1 MKEIHRRQ
9 VLRQSL
15 RLAGIATG
23 VAILPKLAFSQA
35 RELRLG
41 TPYPH
46 GSNMHEGLI
55 KFAEVVGTESQ
66 GRIKI
71 NVFTDSQ
78 IGDIQQLITGL
89 QLGSIDLAMSGMGNI
104 SLFKGGAAFNVGAVP
119 YLFRSKAGVEAV
131 VNGPVFAPL
140 REEVIKQSGV
150 RLLRLA
156 GARSPRAL
164 QTVRG
169 PVVKPEDVKDMR
181 LRVPPVELYRA
192 MFAKLGAKAVPT
204 GLSDVYLALS
214 KGQVEGQD
222 NGFDIS
228 LPFKWH
234 EVAKFWSAIDHSF
247 ETNGWYMNERL
258 FQSFPE
264 ADRQIFLNA
273 ARIGGELVTK
283 RGEEG
288 DAKGIETLKSLGVT
302 YTKPDLAPWRAACA
316 DVHKPYEGKI
326 WPEGLV
332 EKIRNLPENA

>member
-1 MKEIHRRQ
+1 MATITRRTMLKAAA
-9 VLRQSL
+9 VI
-15 RLAGIATG
+15 GTG
-23 VAILPKLAFSQA
+23 AIPRTAFSQA
-35 RELRLG
+35 RELRIG
-41 TPYPH
+41 SPYPH
-46 GSNMHEGLI
+46 GSNMHDGLM
-55 KFAEVVGTESQ
+55 KFAETVATETK
-66 GRIKI
+66 GRIKV

-89 QLGSIDLAMSGMGNI
+89 QLGSIDMAMSGMGNI
-104 SLFKGGAAFNVGAVP
+104 SLFKGGEAFNVGAVP
-119 YLFRSKAGVEAV
+119 YLFRSKVAVEEV
-131 VNGPVFAPL
+131 VNGPVFAPI
-140 REEVIKQSGV
+140 RESVVKGSGV
-150 RLLRLA
+150 RILTLG
-156 GARSPRAL
+156 GARSARAL

-169 PVVKPEDVKDMR
+169 PVVRPEDVKDMR

-234 EVAKFWSAIDHSF
+234 EVAKFWSATDHSF

-258 FQSFPE
+258 FQSLSDE
-264 ADRQIFLNA
+264 DKGIFVKA
-273 ARIGGELVTK
+273 AKAGGEVVT
-283 RGEEG
+283 RLGEEF
-288 DAKGIETLKSLGVT
+288 DAKGIEMLKAVGVT
-302 YTKPDLAPWRAACA
+302 YTKPDLGPWRQACA

-332 EKIRNLPENA
+332 ERIRNLPANA

>member
-1 MKEIHRRQ
+1 MTRINRRDWLKTAGAG
-9 VLRQSL
+9 VM
-15 RLAGIATG
+15 LAAVGAPRT
-23 VAILPKLAFSQA
+23 AFSQA
-35 RELRLG
+35 REFRLG

-46 GSNMHEGLI
+46 GGNIHEGLL
-55 KFAEVVGTESQ
+55 KFAETVATESK
-66 GRIKI
+66 GRYKI

-89 QLGSIDLAMSGMGNI
+89 QIGSIDMAMSGMGNI
-104 SLFKGGAAFNVGAVP
+104 SIFRGGGAFNVGAVP
-119 YLFRSKAGVEAV
+119 YLFSSKAAVEAI

-140 REEVIKQSGV
+140 REEVIKGSGV
-150 RLLRLA
+150 RLLTLG

-169 PVVKPEDVKDMR
+169 PIVKPEDLKDMR

-204 GLSDVYLALS
+204 GVSDVYMALS

-247 ETNGWYMNERL
+247 ETNGWYMNEKL
-258 FQSFPE
+258 FQSLPDEDKDLFQ
-264 ADRQIFLNA
+264 RA
-273 ARIGGELVTK
+273 AKIGGEVVT
-283 RGEEG
+283 RLGEEG
-288 DAKGIETLKSLGVT
+288 DAKGVETLKSLGVT
-302 YTKPDLAPWRAACA
+302 YTKPDLEPWRRACA
-316 DVHKPYEGKI
+316 DVHKPYEGKL

-332 EKIRNLPENA
+332 DRIRALPENA

>member
-1 MKEIHRRQ
+1 MNRTTRRN
-9 VLRQSL
+9 VLR
-15 RLAGIATG
+15 AGGAALIGTG
-23 VAILPKLAFSQA
+23 LTPRTAFSQA
-35 RELRLG
+35 RELRMG

-46 GSNMHEGLI
+46 GSNMHEGLL
-55 KFAEVVGTESQ
+55 KFAETVAADSK

-104 SLFKGGAAFNVGAVP
+104 SLFKGGGAFNVGAVP
-119 YLFRSKAGVEAV
+119 YLFRSKTAVEAI
-131 VNGPVFAPL
+131 VNGPVFASI
-140 REEVIKQSGV
+140 REDVVKGSGV
-150 RLLRLA
+150 RLLTLG
-156 GARSPRAL
+156 GARSARAL

-169 PVVKPEDVKDMR
+169 PVLRPEDVKDMR

-234 EVAKFWSAIDHSF
+234 EVAKFWSATDHSF
-247 ETNGWYMNERL
+247 ETNGWYMNEKL

-264 ADRQIFLNA
+264 EDRNIFLKA
-273 ARIGGELVTK
+273 AKAGGEVVT
-283 RGEEG
+283 RLGEEF
-288 DAKGIETLKSLGVT
+288 DAKGVEAVKALGVT
-302 YTKPDLAPWRAACA
+302 YTKPDLGPWRQACA
-316 DVHKPYEGKI
+316 DVHKPYEGKM

>member
-1 MKEIHRRQ
+1 MTRINRRDWLKTAGAG
-9 VLRQSL
+9 VM
-15 RLAGIATG
+15 LAGVGAPRT
-23 VAILPKLAFSQA
+23 AFSQA
-35 RELRLG
+35 REFRLG

-46 GSNMHEGLI
+46 GGNIHEGLL
-55 KFAEVVGTESQ
+55 KFAETVATESK
-66 GRIKI
+66 GRYKI

-89 QLGSIDLAMSGMGNI
+89 QIGSIDMAMSGMGNI
-104 SLFKGGAAFNVGAVP
+104 SIFRGGGAFNVGAVP
-119 YLFRSKAGVEAV
+119 YLFKSKAAVEAI

-140 REEVIKQSGV
+140 REEVIKGSGV
-150 RLLRLA
+150 RLLTLG

-169 PVVKPEDVKDMR
+169 PIVKPEDLKDMR

-204 GLSDVYLALS
+204 GVSDVYMALS

-247 ETNGWYMNERL
+247 ETNGWYMNEKLLQSLPDEDKDL
-258 FQSFPE
+258 FQ
-264 ADRQIFLNA
+264 RA
-273 ARIGGELVTK
+273 AKIGGEVVT
-283 RGEEG
+283 RLGEEG
-288 DAKGIETLKSLGVT
+288 DAKGVETLKSLGVT
-302 YTKPDLAPWRAACA
+302 YTKPDLEPWRRACA
-316 DVHKPYEGKI
+316 DVHKPYEGKL

-332 EKIRNLPENA
+332 DRIRALPENA

>member
-1 MKEIHRRQ
+1 MTSIQRRDM
-9 VLRQSL
+9 LRIAGG
-15 RLAGIATG
+15 AGITG
-23 VAILPKLAFSQA
+23 VALAPRNAFSQP
-35 RELRLG
+35 RELRIG
-41 TPYPH
+41 SPYPH
-46 GSNMHEGLI
+46 GSNMHEGLL
-55 KFAEVVGTESQ
+55 KFAETVATESK
-66 GRIKI
+66 GRIKV

-104 SLFKGGAAFNVGAVP
+104 SLFKGGNAFNVGAVP
-119 YLFRSKAGVEAV
+119 YLFRSKAAVEAI

-140 REEVIKQSGV
+140 RDDVVKGSGV
-150 RLLRLA
+150 RILSLS
-156 GARSPRAL
+156 GARSARAL

-169 PVVKPEDVKDMR
+169 PVVRPEDVKDMR

-234 EVAKFWSAIDHSF
+234 EVAKFWSATDHSF
-247 ETNGWYMNERL
+247 ETNGWYMHEKL
-258 FQSFPE
+258 FQSFPDE
-264 ADRQIFLNA
+264 DKQIFLRA
-273 ARIGGELVTK
+273 AKQGGEVITK
-283 RGEEG
+283 LGEEF
-288 DAKGIETLKSLGVT
+288 DSKGVEMLKSLGVT
-302 YTKPDLAPWRAACA
+302 YTKPDLGPWRKACA
-316 DVHKPYEGKI
+316 DVYKPYEGKI
-326 WPEGLV
+326 WPDGLV

>member
-1 MKEIHRRQ
+1 MGGTNRRTM
-9 VLRQSL
+9 
-15 RLAGIATG
+15 LAGAG
-23 VAILPKLAFSQA
+23 VAILGTGLRPRTAFSQA
-35 RELRLG
+35 RELRIG
-41 TPYPH
+41 SPYPH
-46 GSNMHEGLI
+46 GSNMHEGLN
-55 KFAEVVGTESQ
+55 KFAETVAAESK

-104 SLFKGGAAFNVGAVP
+104 SLFKGGGAFNVGAVP
-119 YLFRSKAGVEAV
+119 YLFSSKASVEAV

-140 REEVIKQSGV
+140 REDVVKGSGV
-150 RLLRLA
+150 RILSLS
-156 GARSPRAL
+156 GARSARAL

-169 PVVKPEDVKDMR
+169 PVVKPEEVKDMR

-234 EVAKFWSAIDHSF
+234 EVAKFWSATDHSF

-258 FQSFPE
+258 FQSFSDE
-264 ADRQIFLNA
+264 DRGIFLKA
-273 ARIGGELVTK
+273 AKTGGDLITK
-283 RGEEG
+283 LGEAF
-288 DAKGIETLKSLGVT
+288 DQKGVETLKTLGVT
-302 YTKPDLAPWRAACA
+302 YTKPDLKPWREACA
-316 DVHKPYEGKI
+316 DVHKPYEGKM

>member
-1 MKEIHRRQ
+1 MDRINRREM
-9 VLRQSL
+9 LRF
-15 RLAGIATG
+15 AGAAG
-23 VAILPKLAFSQA
+23 VIGAGLVPRTAFSQA

-46 GSNMHEGLI
+46 GGNIHAGLL
-55 KFAEVVGTESQ
+55 KFAETVAAGSQ

-78 IGDIQQLITGL
+78 IGDIQQLITGV

-119 YLFRSKAGVEAV
+119 YLFRSKRAVEAV

-140 REEVIKQSGV
+140 REDVLKGSGV
-150 RLLRLA
+150 RLLALA

-164 QTVRG
+164 QTIRG
-169 PVVKPEDVKDMR
+169 PVVRPEDVKGMR

-192 MFAKLGAKAVPT
+192 MFEQLGAKAVPT
-204 GLSDVYLALS
+204 GLADVYLALS

-228 LPFKWH
+228 LPLKWH
-234 EVAKFWSAIDHSF
+234 EVAKFWTATDHSF
-247 ETNGWYMNERL
+247 ETNAWYMNENL
-258 FQSFPE
+258 FQSFPDE
-264 ADRQIFLNA
+264 DKEIFINSA
-273 ARIGGELVTK
+273 NIGGEVVTK
-283 RGEEG
+283 LGEEG
-288 DAKGIETLKSLGVT
+288 DSKGVEMLKSLGVT
-302 YTKPDLAPWRAACA
+302 YTKPDLEPWRKACA
-316 DVHKPYEGKI
+316 DVHKPYEGEM

-332 EKIRNLPENA
+332 DKIRNLPENA